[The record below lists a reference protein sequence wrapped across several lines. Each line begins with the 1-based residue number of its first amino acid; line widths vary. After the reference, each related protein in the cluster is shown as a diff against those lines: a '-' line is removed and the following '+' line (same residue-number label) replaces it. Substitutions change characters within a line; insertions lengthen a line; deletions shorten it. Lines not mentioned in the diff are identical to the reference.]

1 MSNYQLRDYQERV
14 LRELFAW
21 FVKFLVG
28 NPIVSACV
36 AAGKS
41 IIIAEFCRRVIEM
54 YPNQRIL
61 MVVSS
66 KELVSQN
73 YEKLRAIYPEGNY
86 GLYCAGLGKKNGHAQ
101 IVFATIGSIHDKAM
115 QTGAFNLCIIDECH
129 LVNPKEIGTYR
140 KMIADYTR
148 LNPKF
153 RVIGFTGTPFRGNG
167 ILITEGEQALFTDI
181 ATEISIGELLEQ
193 GYLSPLVLSETRTKT
208 DITGVHID
216 SKTGDFKINE
226 LAKAIDRDDVTKS
239 VVTEIIE
246 AGHDRKSWLIFGVD
260 VQHCEHLHEELERRG
275 IHGAVVHGKTPKA
288 QRDRILAQFKAHK
301 LRYVVNCQILTTGFD
316 HAATDLIALVRN
328 TRSPCLFVQMGGRGL
343 RVAEGKRDCL
353 WLDFTDS
360 TAVLGSIDTIRGR
373 RENKNKK
380 DGTPILKKCP
390 ICGAA
395 CPPAATVCECGHEFE
410 IERNI
415 KVNAVSSDAPILS
428 SMIPNKTDLCRVQSW
443 SAKPHAKLG
452 SPTSMQISYYAQDT
466 SSGGNLSQLT
476 ATNHREWLCFDH
488 TGYAKRKAEE
498 LWLKLGGKIPLPANT
513 AEAVARFS
521 ELTQP
526 EFIELKKEGKY
537 YVVTNR
543 IAPAT
548 SVSNAAIAA
557 PKIDNPAPKDSDGS
571 VSTVDAPVST
581 STAFSRALSA
591 MR

>member
-14 LRELFAW
+14 LQELFQW
-21 FVKFLVG
+21 FITFLVG

-36 AAGKS
+36 GAGKS
-41 IIIAEFCRRVIEM
+41 ILIAMFCKRVIEA

-66 KELVSQN
+66 RELVQQN

-86 GLYCAGLGKKNGHAQ
+86 GLYCSGLGKKNGHAQ
-101 IVFATIGSIHDKAM
+101 IVFATIASIHDKAM

-129 LVNPKEIGTYR
+129 LVNTKDVGTYR

-153 RVIGFTGTPFRGNG
+153 RVIGFTGTPYRGSG

-181 ATEISIGELLEQ
+181 ASEITISELLEQ

-226 LAKAIDRDDVTKS
+226 LAKAIDRDDVTQS

-260 VQHCEHLHEELERRG
+260 VKHCEHLHEELERRG
-275 IHGAVVHGKTPKA
+275 VHGAVVHGKTPKA
-288 QRDRILAQFKAHK
+288 QRDRILSQFKSHQ

-343 RVAEGKRDCL
+343 RIAEGKRDCR

-360 TAVLGSIDTIRGR
+360 TSVLGSIDTIKGR

-390 ICGAA
+390 ICGVSCA
-395 CPPAATVCECGHEFE
+395 PAATLCECGHTFE
-410 IERNI
+410 INRKNN
-415 KVNAVSSDAPILS
+415 VNEVSSDAPILS
-428 SMIPNKTDLCRVQSW
+428 TQTNNLFQVESW
-443 SAKPHAKLG
+443 QPKAHAKLG
-452 SPTSMQISYYAQDT
+452 SPASMQVSYFADNT
-466 SSGGNLSQLT
+466 SVGNLT
-476 ATNHREWLCFDH
+476 AITTHNHREWVCFDH
-488 TGYAKRKAEE
+488 EGFARRKAESW
-498 LWLKLGGKIPLPANT
+498 WLKMGGSLPYPVDVKDAIT
-513 AEAVARFS
+513 RFS
-521 ELTQP
+521 ELTMPNEIQ
-526 EFIELKKEGKY
+526 LKKEGKY
-537 YVVTNR
+537 YVITNHYFKQQPA
-543 IAPAT
+543 ISVAPAA
-548 SVSNAAIAA
+548 SVPEIHHAIAETT
-557 PKIDNPAPKDSDGS
+557 SDTFSANDVRPS
-571 VSTVDAPVST
+571 V

-591 MR
+591 V

>member
-14 LRELFAW
+14 LQELFQW
-21 FVKFLVG
+21 FITFLVG

-36 AAGKS
+36 GAGKS
-41 IIIAEFCRRVIEM
+41 ILIAMFCKRVIEA

-66 KELVSQN
+66 RELVQQN

-86 GLYCAGLGKKNGHAQ
+86 GLYCSGLGKKNGHAQ
-101 IVFATIGSIHDKAM
+101 IVFATIASIHDKAM

-129 LVNPKEIGTYR
+129 LVNTKDVGTYR

-153 RVIGFTGTPFRGNG
+153 RVIGFTGTPYRGSG

-181 ATEISIGELLEQ
+181 ASEITISELLEQ

-226 LAKAIDRDDVTKS
+226 LAKAIDRDDVTQS

-260 VQHCEHLHEELERRG
+260 VKHCEHLHEELERRG
-275 IHGAVVHGKTPKA
+275 VHGAVVHGKTPKA
-288 QRDRILAQFKAHK
+288 QRDRILSQFKSHQ

-343 RVAEGKRDCL
+343 RIAEGKRDCR

-360 TAVLGSIDTIRGR
+360 TSVLGSIDTIKGR

-390 ICGAA
+390 ICGVSCA
-395 CPPAATVCECGHEFE
+395 PAATLCECGHTFE
-410 IERNI
+410 INRKNN
-415 KVNAVSSDAPILS
+415 VNEVSSDAPILS
-428 SMIPNKTDLCRVQSW
+428 TQTNNLFQVESW
-443 SAKPHAKLG
+443 QPKAHAKLG
-452 SPTSMQISYYAQDT
+452 SPASMQVSYFADNT
-466 SSGGNLSQLT
+466 SVGNLT
-476 ATNHREWLCFDH
+476 AITTHNHREWVCFDH
-488 TGYAKRKAEE
+488 EGFARRKAESW
-498 LWLKLGGKIPLPANT
+498 WLKMGGSLPYPVDVKDAIT
-513 AEAVARFS
+513 RFS
-521 ELTQP
+521 ELTMPNEIQ
-526 EFIELKKEGKY
+526 LKKEGKY
-537 YVVTNR
+537 YVITNHYFKQQPA
-543 IAPAT
+543 ISVAPAASVPEIHHAIAET
-548 SVSNAAIAA
+548 TSDTFSANDVRPSVS
-557 PKIDNPAPKDSDGS
+557 S
-571 VSTVDAPVST
+571 
-581 STAFSRALSA
+581 AFSRALSA
-591 MR
+591 M